1 MVKFGF
7 VAIGVLNVTTG
18 PSHGDFP
25 GRGRAQRLGP
35 WPAVGG
41 ARGVCA
47 VDGELRDV

>member
-1 MVKFGF
+1 VVKFGF

>member
-1 MVKFGF
+1 MVKLGF
-7 VAIGVLNVTTG
+7 AAIGVSNATTG

-47 VDGELRDV
+47 VDGELRDF